1 MNPRQT
7 KIENYV
13 LTFVEV
19 FVKALWEADST
30 LSDEFV
36 ATSASEAVDKDFP
49 VELTSEELKRVQY
62 STYSRADNAWSFMRI
77 NKTYRAPS
85 SYITELPPH

>member
-7 KIENYV
+7 KIENYC

-19 FVKALWEADST
+19 FVKALWEADQT

-36 ATSASEAVDKDFP
+36 ATAASEAVDKDFP
-49 VELTSEELKRVQY
+49 VELAQEELKRLQY
-62 STYSRADNAWSFMRI
+62 STYSIADNLWSGKRI
-77 NKTYRAPS
+77 HKQYS
-85 SYITELPPH
+85 